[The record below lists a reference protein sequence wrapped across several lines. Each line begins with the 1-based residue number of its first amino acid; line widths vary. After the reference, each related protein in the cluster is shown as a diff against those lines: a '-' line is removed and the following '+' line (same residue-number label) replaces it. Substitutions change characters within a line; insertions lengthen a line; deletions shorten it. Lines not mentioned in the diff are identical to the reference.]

1 MRTSKPNPP
10 KTLQELRELPKEI
23 LSPDDI
29 SGVLHCHPYSINL
42 AAQSDPGK
50 LGFPVVVMGS
60 RIRIPKA
67 AFIRFME
74 GIEETA
80 S

>member
-1 MRTSKPNPP
+1 MRTAKPNPP

-29 SGVLHCHPYSINL
+29 SGVLHCNPYSINV
-42 AAQSDPGK
+42 AAKNDPAM

-60 RIRIPKA
+60 RVRIPKA

-74 GIEETA
+74 GIQETA